1 MPAPGCPP
9 AGALGQWPGAR
20 GGGLTAAGA
29 GDRSDDEVPDAAL
42 AARARAGDE
51 RAFEVLVRRYQAPL
65 YRLAVR
71 LLDDRQEAED
81 VVQDVFV
88 TAWRRLP
95 ALRDDAAVG
104 GWLYRAT
111 TNRCLNRLRDRRTVP
126 DAELERLP
134 DPRPG
139 EQPERV
145 VEAAAGVHALA
156 AALRRLTPEQR
167 AVWVLRELH
176 ERSYDEIAGTLGTT
190 SAAVRGRLA
199 RARADLAE
207 AMAPWR

>member
-1 MPAPGCPP
+1 MH
-9 AGALGQWPGAR
+9 
-20 GGGLTAAGA
+20 
-29 GDRSDDEVPDAAL
+29 
-42 AARARAGDE
+42 
-51 RAFEVLVRRYQAPL
+51 RYQTPL

-71 LLDDRQEAED
+71 MLDDRQEAED

-95 ALRDDAAVG
+95 GLRDDAAVG
-104 GWLYRAT
+104 GWLFRAT

-134 DPRPG
+134 DPHPG
-139 EQPERV
+139 DQPERV
-145 VEAAAGVHALA
+145 VVAAAGVRALG

-176 ERSYDEIAGTLGTT
+176 DRSYAEIAAVLGT
-190 SAAVRGRLA
+190 SPVAVRGRLA
-199 RARADLAE
+199 RARQDLAE